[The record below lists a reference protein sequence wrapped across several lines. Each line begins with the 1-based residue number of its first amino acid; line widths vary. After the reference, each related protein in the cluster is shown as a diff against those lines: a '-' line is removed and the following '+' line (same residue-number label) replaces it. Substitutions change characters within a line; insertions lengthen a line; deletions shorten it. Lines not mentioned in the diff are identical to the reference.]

1 MNPTLT
7 PSTYPNFSL
16 IDSRY
21 PLPSPP
27 SSRKLRVFQDQE
39 LESINDGLSKL
50 VEAKSKEAEDW
61 KRRYNELANEKM
73 EKDYGD
79 IIRRYE
85 EFESTTRELMTENE
99 ELRERAR
106 EMGQLEQEKMLF
118 EKENSKLA
126 ELIELRN
133 EEIG

>member
-1 MNPTLT
+1 MNPTLN
-7 PSTYPNFSL
+7 PSAYPNFSL
-16 IDSRY
+16 TDSRY
-21 PLPSPP
+21 PLPSPH

-50 VEAKSKEAEDW
+50 VEVKTKEADDW

-79 IIRRYE
+79 IIQRYE
-85 EFESTTRELMTENE
+85 EFERTTRELMIENE
-99 ELRERAR
+99 ELRENAR
-106 EMGQLEQEKMLF
+106 EIGQLEQEKVLF
-118 EKENSKLA
+118 EKENAKLA

-133 EEIG
+133 EELG